1 MTYISSWTS
10 ARLVPGI
17 LRVDVLALLFR
28 SALLGLALPVA
39 ALTPLARPWA
49 ALRAMQH

>member
-1 MTYISSWTS
+1 MTYESSWTS
-10 ARLVPGI
+10 ARLVPVI
-17 LRVDVLALLFR
+17 LRVDILALLFR
-28 SALLGLALPVA
+28 SALLGLALPA